1 MLPCICYFELRFWC
15 CFPCFCLLK
24 TSCLLNYLR
33 EFPPPCSLITSCS
46 LNYFER
52 IFPPVC
58 LLHPVLLID
67 SSEYLVSIQYQFEC
81 IQFFFNKLLIS
92 LNVFKRHSIPLH
104 FATLNE
110 AISSFLVPI
119 LEQVQTCVEPKSLYI
134 SCIVRYLY
142 GAVGRSENPGLPVVI
157 RWA

>member
-1 MLPCICYFELRFWC
+1 MVPCICYFELRFWC

-52 IFPPVC
+52 IFPPVR

-67 SSEYLVSIQYQFEC
+67 SSEQQKSLKDRFC
-81 IQFFFNKLLIS
+81 IQFFRPKTCPRTFLQCFALDSCFTKAKHRRDVLGRVLGRKNQIQNPS
-92 LNVFKRHSIPLH
+92 LREGMQK
-104 FATLNE
+104 T
-110 AISSFLVPI
+110 
-119 LEQVQTCVEPKSLYI
+119 EQKPVQGYTF
-134 SCIVRYLY
+134 
-142 GAVGRSENPGLPVVI
+142 
-157 RWA
+157 